1 MLRAGHGPED
11 IKFARIVSGSAA
23 RRNIRKR
30 ALVKAKAATVTDRS

>member
-23 RRNIRKR
+23 RRVRPTSENE
-30 ALVKAKAATVTDRS
+30 RS